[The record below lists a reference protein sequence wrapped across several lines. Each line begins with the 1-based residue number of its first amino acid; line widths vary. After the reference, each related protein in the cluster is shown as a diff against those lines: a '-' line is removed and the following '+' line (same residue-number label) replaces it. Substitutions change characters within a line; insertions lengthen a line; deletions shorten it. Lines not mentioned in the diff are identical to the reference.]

1 MLKNSVN
8 YIYQV
13 YKEKS
18 FSKAAQ
24 KLFVSQPAL
33 SSAIQKEEAVWG
45 CSFFDRSTNPIELTP
60 EGRAFIAAI
69 ERMKDIQQ
77 ELETYFEAH
86 IQERQHTLN
95 IGAPAFFCA
104 YVLPPIIQEF
114 QMNHPTCR
122 INIIEACDEDLM
134 ECLQRDTIDACL
146 TVQTWPSSMF
156 KSTAIG
162 EEDVILAVPA
172 AFPVNKKLSEY
183 QLGADD
189 IKNASRLRDNCPRIS
204 VGEFKD
210 MPFLLLKQG
219 NDMYSRAIKICK
231 QEGFAPNTFVTLA
244 QLLTSYH
251 MVAAGMGVA
260 FIRAG
265 LMSYVHGDVCF
276 YALDS
281 QDTVR
286 NINLVCK
293 KNRTLPDTVQKFL
306 SYLSH
311 YYR

>member
-13 YKEKS
+13 YQEKS

-24 KLFVSQPAL
+24 KLFISQPAL
-33 SSAIQKEEAVWG
+33 SAAIQKEEAVWG
-45 CSFFDRSTNPIELTP
+45 CAFFDRSTNPIELTP
-60 EGRAFIAAI
+60 EGGEFIAAI
-69 ERMKDIQQ
+69 ERIKDIQR
-77 ELETYFEAH
+77 ELETCFETRT
-86 IQERQHTLN
+86 QTRQHTLN
-95 IGAPAFFCA
+95 IGAPAFFCS
-104 YVLPPIIQEF
+104 YILPPVIQEF
-114 QMNHPTCR
+114 QSNHPTCR
-122 INIIEACDEDLM
+122 INIIEASDEDLM
-134 ECLQRDTIDACL
+134 ECLQKDTIDACL
-146 TVQTWPSSMF
+146 TVQTWPNSVF

-172 AFPVNKKLSEY
+172 SFPINKKLSEY
-183 QLGADD
+183 QLGPDD
-189 IKNASRLRDNCPRIS
+189 IKSTSRLRDNCPRIS
-204 VGEFKD
+204 ICEFKD

-231 QEGFAPNTFVTLA
+231 QGGFTPNAFVTLA

-251 MVAAGMGVA
+251 MAAAGMGIA

-265 LMSYVHGDVCF
+265 LMNYVDGNVCY

-281 QDTVR
+281 KDTIR

-293 KNRTLPDTVQKFL
+293 KNRVLPVTVQNFL